1 MWIVAKVKPNSEKI
15 FIQELKNKIGAKANI
30 YLPKILLSNNYKK
43 KSYYKNILG
52 NYVLCKSDSFKNV
65 NILKKLTF
73 TKGLN
78 YFLIGSDKDSNEI
91 NKFVNLCR
99 KNENENGFIS
109 NSFFFDKIKKHSKIV
124 TGPFKNILLDIIK
137 IKNKK
142 LIGITGDI
150 KFVINNKCK
159 NYCYPV

>member
-1 MWIVAKVKPNSEKI
+1 MWVVAKIKPNYENI
-15 FIQELKNKIGAKANI
+15 FIKELRNKIGEKTNI

-43 KSYYKNILG
+43 KNYYKNILG
-52 NYVLCKSDSFKNV
+52 NYILCKSDLFKNSD
-65 NILKKLTF
+65 ILKKLNF
-73 TKGLN
+73 VKGLN
-78 YFLIGSDKDSNEI
+78 YFLIGTDKDSNEI

-99 KNENENGFIS
+99 DNENEHGFIS
-109 NSFFFDKIKKHSKIV
+109 NSFFFDKINKHSKIV
-124 TGPFKNILLDIIK
+124 TGPFKNILIEIIK